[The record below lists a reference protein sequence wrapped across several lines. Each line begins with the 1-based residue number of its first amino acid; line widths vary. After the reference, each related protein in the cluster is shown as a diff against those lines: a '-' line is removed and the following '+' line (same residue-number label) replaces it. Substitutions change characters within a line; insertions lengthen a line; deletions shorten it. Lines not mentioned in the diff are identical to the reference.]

1 MKLEPFMKIVVFYYT
16 QTGQALSVARHLFGR
31 MDGISVIYKQIVPLT
46 VYPYPWSKNA
56 FFDAFPETRLGIPPS
71 GIAPM
76 DLSDVEDADLTVV
89 VGQSWFLSPS
99 LPLQSFFTDEQVKGY
114 LAGRKVVFVN
124 ACRNMWLMTSR
135 KVKAYLSEAHAQMVG
150 QIVLQ
155 DEAPNLVSVLTVIRW
170 LIYGRKEAGW
180 LLPASGISPR
190 AIRESSRFGGIVAE
204 VLHSGEYAQLQER
217 LLAVGA
223 IKYKPSILFLE
234 KAGHRM
240 FGLWAKFVRR
250 KGNYGDP
257 RRRTRLNLFYAY
269 LLTVLF
275 VVSPFGQ
282 LFFYLSYPLQH
293 VARQRREDCL
303 CV

>member
-1 MKLEPFMKIVVFYYT
+1 MKIAVFYYT
-16 QTGQALSVARHLFGR
+16 QSGQALSVARHLFGR
-31 MDGISVIYKQIVPLT
+31 MDGISVVYKQIVPLT
-46 VYPYPWSKNA
+46 DYPYPWSKNA

-99 LPLQSFFTDEQVKGY
+99 LPLQSFFRDEQVKGY

-180 LLPASGISPR
+180 LLPAARRYLTRSPT
-190 AIRESSRFGGIVAE
+190 ATACLGF
-204 VLHSGEYAQLQER
+204 
-217 LLAVGA
+217 
-223 IKYKPSILFLE
+223 
-234 KAGHRM
+234 
-240 FGLWAKFVRR
+240 
-250 KGNYGDP
+250 
-257 RRRTRLNLFYAY
+257 T
-269 LLTVLF
+269 LTMW
-275 VVSPFGQ
+275 
-282 LFFYLSYPLQH
+282 
-293 VARQRREDCL
+293 R
-303 CV
+303 